1 MSEVDR
7 LEAKVQ
13 ELEDELACALWDNL
27 SQGDVLNDV
36 DDIFQFQYGHMFRSD
51 LEAAQYRLVE
61 LGRAERVTDY
71 YIREVRRG

>member
-1 MSEVDR
+1 MSEVNK
-7 LEAKVQ
+7 LKAKVQ

-27 SQGDVLNDV
+27 AQGDVL
-36 DDIFQFQYGHMFRSD
+36 DDGDDGFQFGHMFRSD